1 MKIRTTHSPL
11 VLLLLPAVTN
21 ALASNDIADLP
32 APGAAIT
39 EQTDGLPQAGVKR
52 HDIPTKYAPVDGRD
66 GKPHHGP
73 FIEIDDHKKT
83 PEVALE
89 AGSDTTAGSGSGA
102 GAAAGAGAGTGAS
115 AGTGAGTEPKTGT
128 EAAPKIDSNP
138 NSLPGLKGR
147 PEDPTV
153 VDGEKIPE
161 TNDGVMFDTNRVH
174 AQEGTTGT
182 EGGVTERS
190 RARKLEE
197 DLAGEETFRKP
208 SSPKEAPPLPHSEE
222 EKIRASGGDKAK
234 ELGDDTGSAKVE
246 DVVPKAAKPV
256 LSNDD
261 KHDYTAGLEKP
272 ADLPDRPVG
281 QNKPVQDST
290 KTEPIDLSRGKT
302 HDGHHDDE
310 SIIQPFHSFVLSFTM
325 ILVSEVG
332 DKTFL
337 VAALMAMKHDRMV
350 VFTAAFGALLVMTVL
365 SAVLGHAVPTLI
377 PKRVTSFLAAGL
389 FFVFGA
395 KLLREGMQ
403 MDPNEGVSAEMHEVE
418 QELAEKEKEMG
429 RKRGDSVSAYT
440 LEMGM
445 SGNGRR
451 SRPSNRLMSPPRS
464 PSQSPVRD
472 ARSSSGAV
480 ASIVQGATNLC
491 SLLLSPAWVQ
501 TFIMTFLG
509 EWGDR
514 SQIATIA
521 MAAGQDYWWVT
532 LGATCGHAIC
542 TGVAVIGGRAI
553 AGRVSLKV
561 VTVGG
566 ATAFLI
572 FGVIYLLESLYS

>member
-32 APGAAIT
+32 APAGAIT

-89 AGSDTTAGSGSGA
+89 AGSDTAAGSGSEA
-102 GAAAGAGAGTGAS
+102 GAAAGAGAGAGTGAS
-115 AGTGAGTEPKTGT
+115 AGAVAGTEPKTGT

-138 NSLPGLKGR
+138 DSLPGLKGR

-261 KHDYTAGLEKP
+261 KHDYTAGLE
-272 ADLPDRPVG
+272 
-281 QNKPVQDST
+281 
-290 KTEPIDLSRGKT
+290 
-302 HDGHHDDE
+302 
-310 SIIQPFHSFVLSFTM
+310 
-325 ILVSEVG
+325 VSK
-332 DKTFL
+332 DCPL
-337 VAALMAMKHDRMV
+337 
-350 VFTAAFGALLVMTVL
+350 
-365 SAVLGHAVPTLI
+365 
-377 PKRVTSFLAAGL
+377 
-389 FFVFGA
+389 
-395 KLLREGMQ
+395 
-403 MDPNEGVSAEMHEVE
+403 
-418 QELAEKEKEMG
+418 
-429 RKRGDSVSAYT
+429 
-440 LEMGM
+440 
-445 SGNGRR
+445 
-451 SRPSNRLMSPPRS
+451 
-464 PSQSPVRD
+464 
-472 ARSSSGAV
+472 
-480 ASIVQGATNLC
+480 
-491 SLLLSPAWVQ
+491 
-501 TFIMTFLG
+501 
-509 EWGDR
+509 
-514 SQIATIA
+514 
-521 MAAGQDYWWVT
+521 
-532 LGATCGHAIC
+532 
-542 TGVAVIGGRAI
+542 
-553 AGRVSLKV
+553 
-561 VTVGG
+561 
-566 ATAFLI
+566 
-572 FGVIYLLESLYS
+572 